1 MLVFVEVVI
10 IDVFLCMW
18 VNWDD
23 IGLIVLCIVIGL
35 RLLGNYFMFLVLM
48 KKSISL
54 WVVIIVLVVVVYSI
68 YMYVQQLISGCMW
81 VRGYQC
87 CSFENSMNFEG
98 WMDLDLMIICC
109 WVVVVV
115 VGWIFVVQGMKKM
128 GQQCYVCFC

>member
-68 YMYVQQLISGCMW
+68 YMYV
-81 VRGYQC
+81 
-87 CSFENSMNFEG
+87 
-98 WMDLDLMIICC
+98 
-109 WVVVVV
+109 
-115 VGWIFVVQGMKKM
+115 
-128 GQQCYVCFC
+128 